1 MWLRDS
7 LPGDFPRLRIF
18 IYGYE
23 SVLQGSRSVQ
33 NIGDIGLSFLDSL
46 RHLFRLQEVC

>member
-7 LPGDFPRLRIF
+7 LPDDFPGLRIF
-18 IYGYE
+18 VYGYE
-23 SVLQGSRSVQ
+23 SILQGSKSVQ

-46 RHLFRLQEVC
+46 RNLVRLQKVC